1 MQPVP
6 ETPRDEPAETER
18 TPEPAAAETVPEKE
32 DPNRPKR
39 SGWWQRRSFF

>member
-1 MQPVP
+1 M
-6 ETPRDEPAETER
+6 
-18 TPEPAAAETVPEKE
+18 ETVPEAPREQPTETKAPEPVAAEPAPQEE